1 MRARYAYTLTIAIL
15 AGIVV
20 AFVFDENR
28 TVSVLS
34 FSLRYAVPLILA
46 AMVGIICERSG
57 IINIG
62 IISQNTNNRPDKILY
77 RNQAINAAI
86 FIKNNGKM
94 DLGKAHLHQ

>member
-57 IINIG
+57 HQHRHRG
-62 IISQNTNNRPDKILY
+62 SDADGCVRRLLRSRPY
-77 RNQAINAAI
+77 RT
-86 FIKNNGKM
+86 
-94 DLGKAHLHQ
+94 